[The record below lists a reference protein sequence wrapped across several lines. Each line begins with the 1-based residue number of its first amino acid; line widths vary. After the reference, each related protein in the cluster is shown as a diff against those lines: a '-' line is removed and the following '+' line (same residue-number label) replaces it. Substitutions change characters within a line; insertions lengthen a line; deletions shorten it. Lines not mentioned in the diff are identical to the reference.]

1 MIVNFF
7 LFIQTTRLGKY
18 INELR
23 RKTNNEVLSKR
34 AKELVKKWR
43 NAVLPE
49 SNGQIKQSPPSHQIL
64 SQNTHS
70 QNEDVNL
77 NQLKVKK
84 RPAKDPL
91 DTVNAKRI
99 KVNGGMSELEFSD
112 NSNSSF
118 KDVIASIKTE
128 PKRDVIVINSDSN
141 SSLSE
146 KHDPQID
153 MQIPKK
159 RGRKKGSKNHSNLLD
174 EAESSFSSKLAV
186 SRGNSKVKTTQEL
199 IASLQSKNSNSV
211 MNSLSVKPKE
221 DLKEKAAKLT
231 ERVSI
236 IDQQLNT
243 NSSRNKHSSRN
254 KYKLEKNERVIESGS
269 VINDKSLLG
278 QNIMREEINVDEQV
292 VEVKEDKIKEELK
305 EEMNQ
310 ESQETENINIITSL
324 SVEEAMA
331 QLPPIDKSV
340 LVEEI
345 ERCTC
350 FLKENKTDFSVD
362 DDPEV
367 EQFERFEFVEDQ
379 DCQTKLSLREKYH
392 LDSVTDEEVHR
403 LHTTYIPNVNGNYSV
418 GNPKEDTLLQENG
431 LYMNV
436 VPNVN
441 IENITKDIKN
451 FDSENFS
458 KYRFSEGESDSAGG
472 MESECRTGD
481 EAVDCSDNNCFR
493 EWHEVIETP
502 SYNGEIL
509 KILPYV
515 IID

>member
-1 MIVNFF
+1 M
-7 LFIQTTRLGKY
+7 GKY

-23 RKTNNEVLSKR
+23 RKTTNEALSKR

-49 SNGQIKQSPPSHQIL
+49 TNGQIKQSPPSSQIIL
-64 SQNTHS
+64 QNTPS

-77 NQLKVKK
+77 NQLKIKK
-84 RPAKDPL
+84 RPAKEPL

-99 KVNGGMSELEFSD
+99 RVNGGISELEFSD

-118 KDVIASIKTE
+118 KDVITSIKTE

-199 IASLQSKNSNSV
+199 IASLQSKNSNAV

-243 NSSRNKHSSRN
+243 NSSRNKHSNRN
-254 KYKLEKNERVIESGS
+254 KFKIEKNERVIESGS

-278 QNIMREEINVDEQV
+278 QNIIKKEQEINIVEDEV
-292 VEVKEDKIKEELK
+292 VEVKEVKQEKELTEEVK
-305 EEMNQ
+305 E

-324 SVEEAMA
+324 SVEEALA

-340 LVEEI
+340 LFNESEVV
-345 ERCTC
+345 RCTC

-367 EQFERFEFVEDQ
+367 EQFHRYEFVEDQ
-379 DCQTKLSLREKYH
+379 DCQAKFNLREQYH
-392 LDSVTDEEVHR
+392 LENVTDEEVHR

-418 GNPKEDTLLQENG
+418 GNPKDDIPLQQNG

-441 IENITKDIKN
+441 IENIPKDVKN
-451 FDSENFS
+451 FQGENFS
-458 KYRFSEGESDSAGG
+458 KYRFSEVKSDRVSGESDCV
-472 MESECRTGD
+472 ERTGD
-481 EAVDCSDNNCFR
+481 VKSLDKSDTKCFR

-502 SYNGEIL
+502 SYSGEIL

>member
-1 MIVNFF
+1 M
-7 LFIQTTRLGKY
+7 GKY

-23 RKTNNEVLSKR
+23 KKTNNEALSKR

-49 SNGQIKQSPPSHQIL
+49 TNGQIKQSPPSHQIL
-64 SQNTHS
+64 LQNTPS
-70 QNEDVNL
+70 QNEDINL

-211 MNSLSVKPKE
+211 MNTLSVKPKE
-221 DLKEKAAKLT
+221 DLIEKAAKLT

-243 NSSRNKHSSRN
+243 NSSRNKHSNRN
-254 KYKLEKNERVIESGS
+254 KFKLEKNERIIESGS

-278 QNIMREEINVDEQV
+278 QNTIKEEKEVNVVEDEI
-292 VEVKEDKIKEELK
+292 VEVKEEKQERELK
-305 EEMNQ
+305 EEIKQ

-340 LVEEI
+340 LFEQNEE
-345 ERCTC
+345 EKCTC
-350 FLKENKTDFSVD
+350 VLKENKTDFSVD

-367 EQFERFEFVEDQ
+367 EQFHRFEFIEDQ
-379 DCQTKLSLREKYH
+379 DCQAKLNLREKYH

-418 GNPKEDTLLQENG
+418 GCPKQDTPLQENG

-441 IENITKDIKN
+441 IENIPKDIKN
-451 FDSENFS
+451 FKSENFS
-458 KYRFSEGESDSAGG
+458 KYRFSEGNGDSTSGVK
-472 MESECRTGD
+472 SECVERTGD
-481 EAVDCSDNNCFR
+481 EAVDHSDNNCFR

>member
-1 MIVNFF
+1 M
-7 LFIQTTRLGKY
+7 
-18 INELR
+18 
-23 RKTNNEVLSKR
+23 
-34 AKELVKKWR
+34 
-43 NAVLPE
+43 
-49 SNGQIKQSPPSHQIL
+49 QSTPSH
-64 SQNTHS
+64 
-70 QNEDVNL
+70 NEDINL

-84 RPAKDPL
+84 RPAKEPL
-91 DTVNAKRI
+91 DTISAKRF

-153 MQIPKK
+153 MQFPKK

-221 DLKEKAAKLT
+221 DLMEKAAKLT

-243 NSSRNKHSSRN
+243 NSSRNKNSNRN
-254 KYKLEKNERVIESGS
+254 KFKLEKNERIIESGS

-278 QNIMREEINVDEQV
+278 QNIKEEKEINVVEDEAI
-292 VEVKEDKIKEELK
+292 EVKVGKEEKEFKDELK
-305 EEMNQ
+305 P
-310 ESQETENINIITSL
+310 ESQETENIPTSL
-324 SVEEAMA
+324 SVEELLA
-331 QLPPIDKSV
+331 QLPPIDKSI
-340 LVEEI
+340 LFNENDD

-350 FLKENKTDFSVD
+350 SLKENKTDFCVED
-362 DDPEV
+362 DTEV
-367 EQFERFEFVEDQ
+367 EHFNRFEFVEDQ
-379 DCQTKLSLREKYH
+379 DCQAKLNLRETYH
-392 LDSVTDEEVHR
+392 LDRVTEEEVHR
-403 LHTTYIPNVNGNYSV
+403 LHATYLPNVNGNYSV
-418 GNPKEDTLLQENG
+418 GDPKKDTCIQESG

-441 IENITKDIKN
+441 VENIPKDIKS

-458 KYRFSEGESDSAGG
+458 KYRFSEEKNSDSTCGVK
-472 MESECRTGD
+472 SECVERTGD
-481 EAVDCSDNNCFR
+481 EAVDSSDKCFR

-502 SYNGEIL
+502 SYNGETL